1 MINAFKKAIYGR
13 FNNITIKYIQTTEL
27 YNNYIIVTGM
37 EGNISID
44 RLPKGRGTDQW
55 KSFHWSVPRPKD
67 SLSILILHSIS
78 VTIVCIALKT
88 RI

>member
-1 MINAFKKAIYGR
+1 MINAFKKAIYGS

-55 KSFHWSVPRPKD
+55 K
-67 SLSILILHSIS
+67 
-78 VTIVCIALKT
+78 
-88 RI
+88 

>member
-1 MINAFKKAIYGR
+1 MINAFKKAIYGS

-55 KSFHWSVPRPKD
+55 KSTGPYHDPRTVC
-67 SLSILILHSIS
+67 LS
-78 VTIVCIALKT
+78 
-88 RI
+88 